1 MRVVSKHP
9 LRRREAKNLLTT
21 LNKLAGRQVYGEKEA
36 VELVKTDVAS
46 IYLVGGEPAAFELS
60 GRLVPFAS
68 SPLADALPKIVVDAG
83 AVPRICNGADVMAP
97 GVVNVVG
104 DFEKGSLVAVVD
116 ERHGKVLAVAEALE
130 PSAAIAE
137 MSKGKVA
144 KNLHYVGDKLWRF
157 AQEKLS

>member
-1 MRVVSKHP
+1 
-9 LRRREAKNLLTT
+9 
-21 LNKLAGRQVYGEKEA
+21 
-36 VELVKTDVAS
+36 
-46 IYLVGGEPAAFELS
+46 
-60 GRLVPFAS
+60 
-68 SPLADALPKIVVDAG
+68 
-83 AVPRICNGADVMAP
+83 
-97 GVVNVVG
+97 VVG